1 MKGVNHVFEES
12 IMKKGIIV
20 AAALVSL
27 VATSAFAAGPA
38 KNGKAKN
45 GYLKSKVVY
54 HINNIHTATGALR
67 NVKNHLNAVGDKNID
82 LIVVTHSSGA
92 FAMVDGAMGKKNKKT
107 VKVYNFSDT
116 IAGLANRGVKFT
128 ICANTIRGK
137 KINKNLINENAEVIP
152 SGVAEVAFLQQKGY
166 MYVKP

>member
-1 MKGVNHVFEES
+1 
-12 IMKKGIIV
+12 MKKGIVV
-20 AAALVSL
+20 AVTLLGL

-45 GYLKSKVVY
+45 GYDKQKVVY

-67 NVKNHLNAVGDKNID
+67 NAKNHLNALGDKNIEM
-82 LIVVTHSSGA
+82 IVVTHSSGA

-107 VKVYNFSDT
+107 GKVYNFSDT
-116 IAGLANRGVKFT
+116 IASLANRGVKFT

-152 SGVAEVAFLQQKGY
+152 SGVAEVAYLQQKGY
-166 MYVKP
+166 LYVKP

>member
-1 MKGVNHVFEES
+1 
-12 IMKKGIIV
+12 MKKLVV
-20 AAALVSL
+20 ATALLSL
-27 VATSAFAAGPA
+27 VATTAFAAGPA

-54 HINNIHTATGALR
+54 HVNNIHTATGAFR
-67 NVKNHLNAVGDKNID
+67 NAKNHLNAVGDKNIEM
-82 LIVVTHSSGA
+82 IVVTHSSGA

-107 VKVYNFSDT
+107 GKVYNFADT
-116 IAGLANRGVKFT
+116 IASLANRGVKFT

>member
-1 MKGVNHVFEES
+1 
-12 IMKKGIIV
+12 MKKGIV
-20 AAALVSL
+20 ATVALLSM

-38 KNGKAKN
+38 KDGTAKN
-45 GYLKSKVVY
+45 GYLVSKVVY
-54 HINNIHTATGALR
+54 HVNNIHTATGALR
-67 NVKNHLNAVGDKNID
+67 NVKNHLNAVGDENIE

-92 FAMVDGAMGKKNKKT
+92 FAMVDGSMGKKNKKT
-107 VKVYNFSDT
+107 GKVYSFNDT
-116 IAGLANRGVKFT
+116 IASLANRGVKFA

-137 KINKNLINENAEVIP
+137 KIDKNKINENAEIVP

>member
-1 MKGVNHVFEES
+1 
-12 IMKKGIIV
+12 MKKGIIV
-20 AAALVSL
+20 ASALLSL

-38 KNGKAKN
+38 KDGSAKN

-54 HINNIHTATGALR
+54 HVNNVHTATGAFR
-67 NVKNHLNAVGDKNID
+67 NVKNHLNAVGDKNIEI
-82 LIVVTHSSGA
+82 IVVTHSSGA
-92 FAMVDGAMGKKNKKT
+92 FALVDGAMGKKNKKT
-107 VKVYNFSDT
+107 GKVHNFTDQ
-116 IAGLANRGVKFT
+116 IASLANRGVKFT

-137 KINKNLINENAEVIP
+137 KINKNLINENAEIIP